1 MIMKR
6 HAAHIGELR
15 KEHNDSAIVQAVTDK
30 NSTFLLD
37 AIGIK
42 I

>member
-1 MIMKR
+1 MKMKR
-6 HAAHIGELR
+6 HAAHTEEMR
-15 KEHNDSAIVQAVTDK
+15 REHKGNAIVQAVTDE
-30 NSTFLLD
+30 NLLFLLD